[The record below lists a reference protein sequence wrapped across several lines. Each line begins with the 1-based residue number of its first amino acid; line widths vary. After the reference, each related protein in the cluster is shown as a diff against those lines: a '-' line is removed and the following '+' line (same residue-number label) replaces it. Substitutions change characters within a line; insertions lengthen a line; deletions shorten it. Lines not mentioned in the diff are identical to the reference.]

1 MSFFYMHSLKNE
13 NRERRWILNPGHSK
27 KRFGVCLC
35 LFRRL
40 DEKLSMFFKN
50 VRVFGHSG

>member
-1 MSFFYMHSLKNE
+1 MKKGKALDFESRSF
-13 NRERRWILNPGHSK
+13 K